1 MNEHP
6 LAQAIAAQT
15 GYSIDQ
21 LLAPISTE
29 QATGESLRYSELY
42 QQIKNARSQDDSS
55 IPRGDW
61 EYELKQANWQQ
72 VAELCAGGLA
82 GQSKDLQL
90 AVWLLEAQVQR
101 FGMAGLAPSLL
112 LIDQLCQHYWQ
123 DLHPQQDMDYR
134 NNILSWANSK
144 LQPLLFTLP
153 LSSTGRDEI
162 SWEDLENATRN
173 EQIRA
178 ANPRER
184 LEGLSMN
191 DCQHAMSATDTQY
204 LVDQFDALD
213 AALVMLDQLTQTLDS
228 AMQDDAPSLQGL
240 TQLLEQIGQFLYSEL
255 QKRGFNFDQPS
266 AADVVPINSVEQQP
280 QQNGAAP
287 AMAQAAP
294 VADAG
299 ASRTEAYAQ
308 LSEIAEYL
316 AHLEPHSPVPY
327 LLKRMVEWGNMT
339 TSELYEQLFVTGQGK
354 INIFEVLGLDKNAA

>member
-21 LLAPISTE
+21 LLAPISNE
-29 QATGESLRYSELY
+29 QPAGESLRYSELY
-42 QQIKNARSQDDSS
+42 QQIKTARTQDDSS

-61 EYELKQANWQQ
+61 EFELKQANWQQ

-90 AVWLLEAQVQR
+90 AVWLLEAQVHR
-101 FGMAGLAPSLL
+101 FGLAGLAPSLL
-112 LIDQLCQHYWQ
+112 LLDQLCQHYWQ
-123 DLHPQQDMDYR
+123 EVHPQQDMDYR

-144 LQPLLFTLP
+144 LQPLIFTLP
-153 LSSTGRDEI
+153 LSGTGRDEV

-178 ANPRER
+178 SNPRER

-191 DCQHAMSATDTQY
+191 DCQHAMSATDTQT

-213 AALVMLDQLTQTLDS
+213 AGLVILDQLIQTLDS
-228 AMQDDAPSLQGL
+228 KMQDDAPALQGL
-240 TQLLEQIGQFLYSEL
+240 TQLLEQIGQFFYSEL
-255 QKRGFNFDQPS
+255 QKRGFNFDQPAS
-266 AADVVPINSVEQQP
+266 ADVVPINSAEQQ
-280 QQNGAAP
+280 QAGVAP
-287 AMAQAAP
+287 AIAQAAP
-294 VADAG
+294 AVDVG